1 MPESEKSK
9 SKNLWEKADIISK
22 WLIPVAIALA
32 TIWFNSTL
40 KEREARQKTFE
51 VAIGILQAPKSDETQ
66 QLREWALGVFQD
78 VSGKAYAGLP
88 IKAVQEIREGAQ
100 IPSTSQLRLPTS
112 GQLRVSIIRLEGTP
126 PAQSD
131 QIKTALVSAGYVNVT
146 TGERSSGVFP
156 QKAEV
161 RYYYPSDSLNAQS
174 LTDYINRNV
183 PGLVTTAKDKSQD
196 PDASTH
202 RPGDLHVY
210 VR

>member
-51 VAIGILQAPKSDETQ
+51 VAIGILQAPKSDETH

-146 TGERSSGVFP
+146 TENAPQVSSLRKRRF
-156 QKAEV
+156 
-161 RYYYPSDSLNAQS
+161 
-174 LTDYINRNV
+174 
-183 PGLVTTAKDKSQD
+183 VTITRQTVLMHS
-196 PDASTH
+196 H
-202 RPGDLHVY
+202 
-210 VR
+210 